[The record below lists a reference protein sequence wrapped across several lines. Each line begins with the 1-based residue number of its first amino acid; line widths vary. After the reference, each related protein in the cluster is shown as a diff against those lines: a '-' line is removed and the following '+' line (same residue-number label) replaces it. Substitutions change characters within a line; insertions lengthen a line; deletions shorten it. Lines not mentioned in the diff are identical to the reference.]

1 MNNKVKI
8 RLFPLIWFAF
18 FSCSERGIISLSEV
32 AVMLD
37 SARYRE
43 VLEYFEMAEKGEEL
57 SAEAWNLRAAA
68 YYGLGIFDSAL
79 LCCDWSLSLDSANY
93 RPWYNRANANYRLG
107 RPGTALPDYI
117 RAIDLRPDRADL
129 YINRG
134 NTYMLLSAPSE
145 AYEDY
150 TFALRLE
157 PDSFLANYNLARS
170 LYALDSLEASA
181 EVLLK
186 CIAKDPVYAPAI
198 YQLAVVREAQRHRD
212 EACLLVSR
220 ALELGYSDAMN
231 LAGRV
236 CPEVIPGY
244 EFSDGQ

>member
-8 RLFPLIWFAF
+8 RLFPVIWFTF
-18 FSCSERGIISLSEV
+18 FSCSERGSISLSEV
-32 AVMLD
+32 VGMLD

-43 VLEYFEMAEKGEEL
+43 VLEYFEMADKGEGL

-79 LCCDWSLSLDSANY
+79 YCCDRSLSLDSTNY
-93 RPWYNRANANYRLG
+93 RPWYNRANAHYRLG
-107 RPGTALPDYI
+107 RPGAALWDYI
-117 RAIDLRPDRADL
+117 RAINLRPDRADL

-134 NTYMLLSAPSE
+134 NTYMLLSAPLE
-145 AYEDY
+145 AYADY

-157 PDSFLANYNLARS
+157 PDSFLAGYNLARS
-170 LYALDSLEASA
+170 LFELDSLEASA

-186 CIAKDPVYAPAI
+186 CIAEDPGYAPAF
-198 YQLAVVREAQRHRD
+198 YQLAVVREASGHGD
-212 EACLLVSR
+212 EACTLVRR
-220 ALELGYSDAMN
+220 ALELGYSDPMN

-236 CPEVIPGY
+236 CPEVIPGH

>member
-1 MNNKVKI
+1 M
-8 RLFPLIWFAF
+8 P
-18 FSCSERGIISLSEV
+18 LSEA

-43 VLEYFEMAEKGEEL
+43 VVEYLQMADKGEGL

-79 LCCDWSLSLDSANY
+79 YCCDRSLSLDSTNY
-93 RPWYNRANANYRLG
+93 RPWYNRANAQYRLG

-134 NTYMLLSAPSE
+134 NTYMLLSAPLE
-145 AYEDY
+145 AYADY

-157 PDSFLANYNLARS
+157 PDSFLADFNLARS
-170 LYALDSLEASA
+170 LFALDSLEASA

-186 CIAKDPVYAPAI
+186 CIAKDPGYAPAF
-198 YQLAVVREAQRHRD
+198 YQLAVVREAAGHGD
-212 EACLLVSR
+212 EACSLVKR
-220 ALELGYSDAMN
+220 ALELGYSDVMN
-231 LAGRV
+231 LAGRI
-236 CPEVIPGY
+236 CPEEIPGHV
-244 EFSDGQ
+244 FTDGQ